1 VSRKWHNNAHNYDT
15 GMAHNISLRIDYGS
29 KSGVLKETHGFV
41 ACSYT
46 VYSHDIWDEDQYKDS
61 SISGFDTTW

>member
-1 VSRKWHNNAHNYDT
+1 
-15 GMAHNISLRIDYGS
+15 MAHNISLRIDYGS

-46 VYSHDIWDEDQYKDS
+46 VYSNDIWDEDQHKDS

>member
-1 VSRKWHNNAHNYDT
+1 MIQITYGIYGFYACHANDITMHTIYDT

-41 ACSYT
+41 ACSCT
-46 VYSHDIWDEDQYKDS
+46 VYSNDI
-61 SISGFDTTW
+61 